1 MGGRTFALVISG
13 LLLLLL
19 GNATLY
25 IVNEPEEGVLLRFG
39 KLHKT
44 DIQPG
49 LHFKLPFVDEVR
61 KFDTRVLVLDST
73 PREYLT
79 VEQKPLVV
87 DSYATWRIVDVA
99 KFYTST
105 SGDERRATQLMAS
118 RIDNGLRDQFGVRT
132 MHEVVSGQRDELMT
146 DITRIIDAFT
156 RKEFGIEVLGIR
168 LKAVDLHKDVSS
180 DVFRRMRTAREK
192 IAQDHRSKGKELAEG
207 IRADADRQ
215 KVVLEAQAFKE
226 AERIRGEG
234 DEIASRTYAEA
245 FSKNPEFYSFNR
257 SLTAY
262 ENTFTS
268 RSDVLVIDPDSDFLK
283 YLKDSGG
290 KKAGG
295 AAK

>member
-1 MGGRTFALVISG
+1 MGGRSFVTVIAV
-13 LLLLLL
+13 LFVVLL
-19 GNATLY
+19 GNASLY
-25 IVNEPEEGVLLRFG
+25 IVNETERAVLLRFG
-39 KLHKT
+39 KLNQT

-49 LHFKLPFVDEVR
+49 LHFKIPMVDEVR
-61 KFDTRVLVLDST
+61 KFETRVLVLDST

-132 MHEVVSGQRDELMT
+132 MHEVVSGQRDELMLE
-146 DITRIIDAFT
+146 ITRIIDDYT

-168 LKAVDLHKDVSS
+168 LKSVDLHKDVSV

-226 AERIRGEG
+226 AERVRGEG
-234 DEIASRTYAEA
+234 DEIASRTYADA
-245 FSKNPEFYSFNR
+245 FSKDPEFYSFYR

-262 ENTFTS
+262 ENTFSS
-268 RSDVLVIDPDSDFLK
+268 RSDLMVVDPDSDFLK
-283 YLKDSGG
+283 YLKDPH
-290 KKAGG
+290 GG
-295 AAK
+295 AAQKN

>member
-1 MGGRTFALVISG
+1 MGGRTFAVVITG
-13 LLLLLL
+13 LLLILL
-19 GNATLY
+19 GNSTLY
-25 IVNEPEEGVLLRFG
+25 IVSETEEAVLLRFG
-39 KLHKT
+39 KLHLT

-49 LHFKLPFVDEVR
+49 LHYKMPVMDEVR
-61 KFDTRVLVLDST
+61 RFETRVLVLDST

-118 RIDNGLRDQFGVRT
+118 RIDNGIRDQFGVRT
-132 MHEVVSGQRDELMT
+132 MHEVVSGQRDELMM
-146 DITRIIDAFT
+146 DITKVIDGFT

-168 LKAVDLHKDVSS
+168 LKAVDLHKDVSA

-215 KVVLEAQAFKE
+215 KVVLEAKAFKE
-226 AERIRGEG
+226 AERVRGEG
-234 DEIASRTYAEA
+234 DEIAARTYADA
-245 FSKNPEFYSFNR
+245 FNKDPEFYSFYR

-262 ENTFTS
+262 EDAFSS
-268 RSDVLVIDPDSDFLK
+268 RSDILVIDPDSHFLK
-283 YLKDSGG
+283 YLNDPMG
-290 KKAGG
+290 KSRKVIG
-295 AAK
+295 K